1 MTLIGKNVAE
11 IEGKPHYQVG
21 LFAFSSLPIMW
32 DGVLDEPRTPPWLR
46 ARQRGVLGIVMG
58 KRCIWP
64 SCSVKLPPRPTC
76 VKLSSPKLANEAEPG
91 VNQLEG
97 AEGEPAQPSDSTFS
111 RLCAPISFPPF
122 SRHSSS
128 DDFRRPVCSST
139 SQERALDAEV
149 LTAGRPWKKSLL
161 DILGQKSAPFFLK
174 VKPLCRLRTTSD
186 SNTMSALW
194 IIRIT

>member
-1 MTLIGKNVAE
+1 MS
-11 IEGKPHYQVG
+11 QG
-21 LFAFSSLPIMW
+21 LCHGCALGSTVSLVLSWESGVFGLHALWNSLPA
-32 DGVLDEPRTPPWLR
+32 PP
-46 ARQRGVLGIVMG
+46 A
-58 KRCIWP
+58 
-64 SCSVKLPPRPTC
+64 S
-76 VKLSSPKLANEAEPG
+76 KLSSPKLANEAEPG

-97 AEGEPAQPSDSTFS
+97 AEGEPAQPSDSTFW

-149 LTAGRPWKKSLL
+149 FTAGRPWKKSLL

-174 VKPLCRLRTTSD
+174 VKPLCHLRTTSD

>member
-1 MTLIGKNVAE
+1 MS
-11 IEGKPHYQVG
+11 QG
-21 LFAFSSLPIMW
+21 LRHGCALGSAVSLVLSWESGVFGLHALWNSLPAPPASNFPLRNSLMRLSRESISWKGLKANLRSLPI
-32 DGVLDEPRTPPWLR
+32 
-46 ARQRGVLGIVMG
+46 QH
-58 KRCIWP
+58 
-64 SCSVKLPPRPTC
+64 
-76 VKLSSPKLANEAEPG
+76 
-91 VNQLEG
+91 
-97 AEGEPAQPSDSTFS
+97 FS

-149 LTAGRPWKKSLL
+149 LTAGRPWKKSFL